1 MFLEGTL
8 TYLFIHLCHPPASNL
23 LFCLWL
29 RTLAYGGGAKHT
41 VKPPVNPLGGL
52 IPLCHPPGSNLLFG
66 LPVVMDTFDPSVKV
80 GQRIALH
87 YHGEVLAVLEVESKW
102 TPDKVKETYACYK

>member
-1 MFLEGTL
+1 
-8 TYLFIHLCHPPASNL
+8 
-23 LFCLWL
+23 
-29 RTLAYGGGAKHT
+29 
-41 VKPPVNPLGGL
+41 
-52 IPLCHPPGSNLLFG
+52 
-66 LPVVMDTFDPSVKV
+66 MDTFDPNVKV